1 MSPSE
6 VPPPHE
12 PHAALE
18 RAFIDEYLQQI
29 GHTRESLQGLPPP
42 EQAALMRTAASFATM
57 KLSEIEA
64 RARFLHELAAE

>member
-1 MSPSE
+1 MATSD

-18 RAFIDEYLQQI
+18 RAFIDEYLQRV
-29 GHTRESLQGLPPP
+29 GHTRASLLRLPPP
-42 EQAALMRTAASFATM
+42 QQAMLMRTAASFATM

-64 RARFLHELAAE
+64 RAHFLHELTAE